1 MPPGICTTSQ
11 SLKHKL
17 SFTVSP
23 SDPSNISRVLFAA
36 KRDKQEAEGKAAHAT
51 RDLQQHRQ
59 ESEAQ
64 VQELQQSAR
73 QQLQDAKDH
82 SEDKME
88 NYCNSFRLGPAC
100 ASDAYVMSKWSTR
113 ETTQSVASGFVLQRC
128 ILLRDPDD

>member
-1 MPPGICTTSQ
+1 MCC
-11 SLKHKL
+11 
-17 SFTVSP
+17 
-23 SDPSNISRVLFAA
+23 AA

-59 ESEAQ
+59 ESDAQ

-88 NYCNSFRLGPAC
+88 NYCNSFRLAPAC
-100 ASDAYVMSKWSTR
+100 ASDAYVMSNWTR
-113 ETTQSVASGFVLQRC
+113 ETTQSVASGTILQRC
-128 ILLRDPDD
+128 ILLLRDPDD